1 MSFYYI
7 DKRIVSAT
15 NNGEIACVQP
25 PLPPQKK
32 SGEGAGGGAVHSYRK
47 KAENDFIGILT
58 SEDLKKFAARIPDVV
73 SYGFYKRSI
82 LH

>member
-1 MSFYYI
+1 M
-7 DKRIVSAT
+7 KW
-15 NNGEIACVQP
+15 GEIACVQP

-32 SGEGAGGGAVHSYRK
+32 SGEGAGGGGLYTGYRK

-82 LH
+82 LQ

>member
-1 MSFYYI
+1 MHS
-7 DKRIVSAT
+7 RPS
-15 NNGEIACVQP
+15 
-25 PLPPQKK
+25 PLKK
-32 SGEGAGGGAVHSYRK
+32 NRGRGRGGGGALYTGYRK